1 MAQEYLHGCGE
12 GNWGGCKGN
21 EMELKDASSARL
33 FLELMEGLIF
43 VRGVSGV
50 EIRSEGGIKVFK
62 NTFLT
67 RYGKY
72 KINSDCKNIS

>member
-1 MAQEYLHGCGE
+1 MAREYLRGCGE
-12 GNWGGCKGN
+12 GSWGGCKGD
-21 EMELKDASSARL
+21 EMELKDASSVGL
-33 FLELMEGLIF
+33 FLEVMEGLIF

-50 EIRSEGGIKVFK
+50 EIGSEVGIKVFK

-67 RYGKY
+67 RHGKY